1 MCSVCPCAPACP
13 VRVPCVSRLP
23 PVSFYRYTVPVQ
35 CTGTD
40 GPLGKE
46 RSLALGTAMLLCTT
60 MLVHGWLHAATFQP
74 SHSVRRSPLASMQES
89 ITSAS
94 PPLPRGSM
102 LLKGS
107 KVPAKLREWG
117 MDDELWAQVDN
128 KRNLI
133 KMINRN
139 EEDFA
144 RKRIIKLR
152 QMMQETATASAPAAG
167 AVATAPKRI
176 DIVDTAVGA
185 GAFKTFAS
193 ALGAAGLVDTMKSA
207 GPFTVFAPTDAAFAK
222 LPADTVE
229 ELFKPENKAK
239 LASILTYHVVSG
251 MVMASTVFTTDGKK
265 VATVNG
271 AEITV
276 KVGKDGVMVDGAKVT
291 TTDIECTNGVIHIID
306 SVILPPAA
314 ERSDEIEIEIEV
326 EVGSAEIGEHTEAM
340 PDAKPEASGGLMQ
353 VVCPAELGEGR
364 ALRIQLE
371 DGREFDVVVPDGVAE
386 GDPFLVGPFPHA

>member
-1 MCSVCPCAPACP
+1 
-13 VRVPCVSRLP
+13 
-23 PVSFYRYTVPVQ
+23 
-35 CTGTD
+35 
-40 GPLGKE
+40 
-46 RSLALGTAMLLCTT
+46 MLLCTT

-364 ALRIQLE
+364 ALRVQLE

>member
-1 MCSVCPCAPACP
+1 MYETEGSKETEGAASLCSRPANF
-13 VRVPCVSRLP
+13 L
-23 PVSFYRYTVPVQ
+23 T
-35 CTGTD
+35 
-40 GPLGKE
+40 
-46 RSLALGTAMLLCTT
+46 MLLCSTLL
-60 MLVHGWLHAATFQP
+60 LV
-74 SHSVRRSPLASMQES
+74 LASMQES
-89 ITSAS
+89 IASAS

-117 MDDELWAQVDN
+117 MDDELWAQIDN

-139 EEDFA
+139 EEEFA

-152 QMMQETATASAPAAG
+152 QMMQEAATASAPPAETIAA
-167 AVATAPKRI
+167 APAAAAPKRI

-185 GAFKTFAS
+185 GAFKTLTS
-193 ALGAAGLVDTMKSA
+193 ALGAAGLVGTMKSA
-207 GPFTVFAPTDAAFAK
+207 GPFTIFAPTDAAFAN
-222 LPADTVE
+222 LPLGTVE
-229 ELFKPENKAK
+229 ELLKPENKAK

-251 MVMASTVFTTDGKK
+251 RVMASTVVTMDGKK

-271 AEITV
+271 AEITI

-306 SVILPPAA
+306 SVILPPPAG
-314 ERSDEIEIEIEV
+314 RSDEIE
-326 EVGSAEIGEHTEAM
+326 M
-340 PDAKPEASGGLMQ
+340 LDAKPEEMPEASAGLLQ

-364 ALRIQLE
+364 ALRVQLE